1 MAGSMCCTMVTLCVP
16 GDDDTVRG
24 MNRLGFALPLTLLAT
39 SAFAQ
44 VRVYTNVV
52 DAGSKADAGVV
63 AEAPRPIPSAA
74 LRTAD
79 PELERLHRE
88 VVELKALVERQSAQL
103 DALSTSLEKVGKQ
116 VGAVRSDLA
125 DAEQRRA
132 DEKQKA
138 LAHRAETATAM
149 ASVNWALE
157 QLAQGSGNVNDALRT
172 AEGTFSGPALRA
184 VQNARAALAS
194 SDLQAARIWL
204 GIALAEAANARE

>member
-1 MAGSMCCTMVTLCVP
+1 MVPLCAP
-16 GDDDTVRG
+16 GDDDTVRD
-24 MNRLGFALPLTLLAT
+24 MNRSARATLVLTLTLSA
-39 SAFAQ
+39 SAAFAQ

-52 DAGSKADAGVV
+52 DGGSKAADAGVAV
-63 AEAPRPIPSAA
+63 EAARPIPSSA

-103 DALSTSLEKVGKQ
+103 EALSTSVEKVGKQ
-116 VGAVRSDLA
+116 VGAVRIDLA

-138 LAHRAETATAM
+138 LAHRADTATAM
-149 ASVNWALE
+149 ASLNWALE

-172 AEGTFSGPALRA
+172 AEGTFSGSALRA
-184 VQNARAALAS
+184 VQNARAALGS
-194 SDLQAARIWL
+194 SDLQAARTWL
-204 GIALAEAANARE
+204 GIALAEAANARD